1 MRVIAS
7 TWATDECF
15 LTGVASQIITRLGME
30 AVLFRWDTR
39 GKSRK
44 RHERR
49 PDGSTFF
56 FPQIKSWGLNRHRTF
71 DKASI
76 TERRYTGAITIGA
89 FFLISF
95 LLGIAIALGFRL
107 PQIPANIGWS
117 KPRFL
122 LIMGAW
128 SWSDVLNT
136 EISHWLLNG
145 MECFHRY
152 FLFDTFPCSR

>member
-1 MRVIAS
+1 MFSARKM
-7 TWATDECF
+7 
-15 LTGVASQIITRLGME
+15 TGVASQIITRSGLE

-49 PDGSTFF
+49 PDGWIHFF
-56 FPQIKSWGLNRHRTF
+56 FSQIKSWGLNRHRTF

-76 TERRYTGAITIGA
+76 TERRHTGAITIGA

-95 LLGIAIALGFRL
+95 LLGIAIALGFWL
-107 PQIPANIGWS
+107 PQILAYIGWS

-122 LIMGAW
+122 LIMGTR
-128 SWSDVLNT
+128 SWSEVLDT

-145 MECFHRY
+145 MKCFYRY
-152 FLFDTFPCSR
+152 FLFDTSLAW